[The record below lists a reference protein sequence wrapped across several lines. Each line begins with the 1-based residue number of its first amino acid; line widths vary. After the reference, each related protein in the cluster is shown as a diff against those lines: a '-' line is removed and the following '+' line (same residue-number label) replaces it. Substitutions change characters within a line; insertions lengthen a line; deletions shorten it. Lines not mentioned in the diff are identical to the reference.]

1 MSSIHDVFF
10 RTFQISIQNK
20 PRRAQKRSLW
30 FGGRKA
36 KKKDRQQSIRSLNDF
51 RYVNASCLPSSLRT
65 NPTVDTIPEPVDYHT
80 PHPVTDSFQQD
91 IKIIKRKLNGYVGF
105 ANLPKQW
112 HRKSV
117 RRGFNLNIMVA
128 GPRGLGKATLIN
140 TLFNRPI
147 LNAAEDTDV
156 YGDEI
161 RNGSGSGKPT
171 VSVKTTA
178 ANIEEDGVQLKLSVI
193 TTPGFGDAVNNLD
206 SWKPIVDEIN
216 QRFDRYLEAES
227 RINRATIDDQRI
239 HAFLYFIEPT
249 GHALTALDI
258 TLMKQIHEKC
268 NLIPVIAKL
277 DILTDDEVA
286 EFKQRILDDIKFQ
299 NIKTFKPLDYDNDDE
314 ETLLNTKQIMEKLP
328 FAVVG
333 STTDVQTADGRF
345 VRGRL
350 YPWGVIEVDN
360 EAHCD
365 FIKLRQLLIRNF
377 MEELKEN
384 TANVLYEKY
393 RAEKLSRMGIEQDQS
408 VFREFDPLARQAE
421 EKALH
426 EAKLA
431 KMEAEMKLVF
441 QEKVSEKEKK
451 LQRSEADLFSRH
463 KEMKD
468 KLTKQIKLL
477 EDKKIQLEKQKSL
490 PQEPPA
496 PIPAQKS
503 RKGFLR

>member
-1 MSSIHDVFF
+1 MIFF
-10 RTFQISIQNK
+10 IDI
-20 PRRAQKRSLW
+20 
-30 FGGRKA
+30 
-36 KKKDRQQSIRSLNDF
+36 
-51 RYVNASCLPSSLRT
+51 V
-65 NPTVDTIPEPVDYHT
+65 PEPTDYNS
-80 PHPVTDSFQQD
+80 HPVKDSFQQD

-128 GPRGLGKATLIN
+128 GASGLGKATLIN
-140 TLFNRPI
+140 TLFNRQI
-147 LNAAEDTDV
+147 LTPGLGEENEEDEEGEKKHQV
-156 YGDEI
+156 KI
-161 RNGSGSGKPT
+161 
-171 VSVKTTA
+171 KTTEET
-178 ANIEEDGVQLKLSVI
+178 IDEDGVKLKLSVI
-193 TTPGFGDAVNNLD
+193 TTPGFGGAVNNLD

-216 QRFDRYLEAES
+216 QRFDKYLEAES
-227 RINRATIDDQRI
+227 RINRSTIDDKRI

-249 GHALTALDI
+249 GHSLNALDI

-268 NLIPVIAKL
+268 NLIPVIAKS
-277 DILTDDEVA
+277 DTLTDEEIHD
-286 EFKQRILDDIKFQ
+286 FKQRILNDIKFQ
-299 NIKTFKPLDYDNDDE
+299 QIKTFKPLDYDNDDE
-314 ETLLNTKQIMEKLP
+314 ETLLNTKQIMDKLP

-333 STTDVQTADGRF
+333 STQEVQTPDGRIA
-345 VRGRL
+345 RGRS

-360 EAHCD
+360 ESHCD

-377 MEELKEN
+377 MEELKEH
-384 TANVLYEKY
+384 TSNVLYEKY

-496 PIPAQKS
+496 PAPAQKS